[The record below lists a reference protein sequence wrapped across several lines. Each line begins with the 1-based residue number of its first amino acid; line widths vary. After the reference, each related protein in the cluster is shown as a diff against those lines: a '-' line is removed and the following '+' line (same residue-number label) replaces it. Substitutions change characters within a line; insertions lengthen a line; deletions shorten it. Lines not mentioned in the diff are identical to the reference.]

1 MTPASDPATPIL
13 CPVCEGMME
22 VVYDRPSQKVFV
34 CADCHSGLTI
44 PASAW
49 DVQQAKHVKKAKP
62 KQ

>member
-1 MTPASDPATPIL
+1 
-13 CPVCEGMME
+13 MME

-49 DVQQAKHVKKAKP
+49 DVQQPKHVKKAKP